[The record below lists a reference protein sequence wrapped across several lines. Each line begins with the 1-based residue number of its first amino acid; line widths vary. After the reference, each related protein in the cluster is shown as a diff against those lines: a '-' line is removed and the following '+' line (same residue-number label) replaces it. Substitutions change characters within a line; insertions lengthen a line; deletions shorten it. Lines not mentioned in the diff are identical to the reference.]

1 MTKRA
6 APYEAAPDPHA
17 QLTLRRPDLS
27 QQRPPR
33 TSGHRQHRARPVNGV
48 PHHDPGHGSTD
59 LYARSAV
66 TTAERAAP
74 MVDVYRGVFLVILDE
89 TSSSAETAST
99 ERLDAGRSSCGC

>member
-27 QQRPPR
+27 QQCLPR
-33 TSGHRQHRARPVNGV
+33 ASGHRQHYARPVGGV

-59 LYARSAV
+59 LYALPAVGAAVSALTPV
-66 TTAERAAP
+66 GADP
-74 MVDVYRGVFLVILDE
+74 FH
-89 TSSSAETAST
+89 SSSAILAIRSREARTCSASVCIALKVSHT
-99 ERLDAGRSSCGC
+99 